1 MKRSFAVWALLLLAA
16 GCSKDETEGGG
27 SPSET
32 TAFTLEM
39 TSSNVISES
48 WGTRSAVSEGI
59 VSFTAGESVGIVGD
73 NLAYAEYAT
82 AAAGTSTTLTPKGS
96 ATPAWGQTAATFNY
110 YAVMPYSPYA
120 DGAFEVSIPA
130 VQKVV
135 NGVNTT
141 PVIAFGSGSCSYDG
155 TTAPQSIP
163 LTIKPYSAVME
174 LILPG
179 TGQHVRSLDIAPVTE
194 SDLTGGFSAELTIS
208 TNGSSTT
215 KSAGKSLHLDFSG
228 DEGDFLALTSSQKIL
243 IPMGDFQLAAG
254 DGLRLTFTMEDG
266 ATKNRTICAG
276 EAFNSWTELE
286 GVKYYQHM
294 TLQLTSL
301 EQMESILYETFGN
314 EGNSSPLESTGAG
327 SLYQLAKYY
336 TGYQPT
342 GVGSKSVA
350 YWSGMRVDL
359 RQNAFRTDDS
369 QPDDSYMYFGNTNNN
384 VVGGSGTIT
393 DIAGYTACAD
403 VNGRLSFYLC
413 NVNIGKGCEKAQL
426 SFDVKTSGHTN
437 VVASCGEQPFYDA
450 LKNLIRVEYTLDY
463 GKTWQDMTNL
473 SGTSTSSEIWRYS
486 TETIDLS
493 GYNDEFITFRIR
505 ATMKQTLNIDNL
517 SVETIGGTPTENTAP
532 SVVEVYRQTP
542 TTAYLVCRPAA
553 STKMTAADMQS
564 VVPYVGNANQSLN
577 AWPDFEVRNID
588 ETYQVFE
595 ILLRGLETY
604 GNELHVALNW
614 NGQTGGRKSF
624 YESFSNEIFSV
635 NFDRFTN
642 GANPVKSIELGW
654 QLSGSISTFASP
666 NGSGSKDYDTKYS
679 RQFDTHN
686 PARRQEVF
694 ASYKTA
700 PEGGIMA
707 GGTVHRGTNNMEAWF
722 RNTEG
727 ITTSP
732 DVTTDGAISAG
743 KFFKYDC
750 EMDGWTG
757 QLIYELE
764 GYIQL
769 GTGSTKGWDEAVE
782 SNRTFL
788 CTPKIGTAAIP
799 EGSTAAVEF
808 SFEVAKYDSSSV
820 NEVEVIRIEGDT
832 KSSLGRF
839 PNGSYGA
846 FKKNTVMIPDATSE
860 TRLLIGAPSGT
871 TSGGRFFVD
880 NITLRK

>member
-32 TAFTLEM
+32 TVFSLEM

-82 AAAGTSTTLTPKGS
+82 ATAGTSTTLTPKGS
-96 ATPAWGQTAATFNY
+96 ATPTWGQTAATFDY
-110 YAVMPYSPYA
+110 HAVMPYSPYA

-155 TTAPQSIP
+155 ATVPQGIS
-163 LTIKPYSAVME
+163 LTMKPYSAVME

-208 TNGSSTT
+208 TDGSSTT
-215 KSAGKSLHLDFSG
+215 KSSGKSLHLDFSG

-301 EQMESILYETFGN
+301 EQMESILYENFGN

-342 GVGSKSVA
+342 GVGSKSAA

-359 RQNAFRTDDS
+359 RQNAFRTDDT

-403 VNGRLSFYLC
+403 VNGRLSFYLY

-450 LKNLIRVEYTLDY
+450 LKDLIRVEYTLDY

-473 SGTSTSSEIWRYS
+473 SGTSISSEIWRYS

-493 GYNDEFITFRIR
+493 GYNDEFITFRIQ

-694 ASYKTA
+694 GSYKTA

-750 EMDGWTG
+750 ELDGWTG

-788 CTPKIGTAAIP
+788 CTPKIGTTAIA

>member
-1 MKRSFAVWALLLLAA
+1 MKRSFAVLTLLLLAA

-27 SPSET
+27 SQSST
-32 TAFTLEM
+32 TFTLEM
-39 TSSNVISES
+39 TSSNMISES
-48 WGTRSAVSEGI
+48 WGTRSSVSEGI
-59 VSFTAGESVGIVGD
+59 VSVTAGESVGIVGD
-73 NLAYAEYAT
+73 NLAYSEYAT
-82 AAAGTSTTLTPKGS
+82 TAAGTSSALTPKGAS
-96 ATPAWGQTAATFNY
+96 APEWGQTPATYNY
-110 YAVMPYSPYA
+110 YAVMPYGTYA
-120 DGAFEVSIPA
+120 DGAFSVSIPA

-141 PVIAFGSGSCSYDG
+141 PVIAFGTGRCTFDG
-155 TTAPQSIP
+155 TSVPQGIS
-163 LTIKPYSAVME
+163 LSMKPSSAVME

-179 TGQHVRSLDIAPVTE
+179 TGQRVKSLDIAPVTE
-194 SDLTGGFSAELTIS
+194 GDLTGGFSAELTLS
-208 TNGSSTT
+208 TDGSCTT
-215 KSAGKSLHLDFSG
+215 KSSGKSLRLDFSG
-228 DEGDFLALTSSQKIL
+228 DEGDFLALTSSQKIY

-254 DGLRLTFTMEDG
+254 DGLRFTFTMADG
-266 ATKNRTICAG
+266 STKVRTICAG
-276 EAFNSWTELE
+276 EAFNSYTELE
-286 GVKYYQHM
+286 DQKYYQHM
-294 TLQLTSL
+294 TLQFASL
-301 EQMESILYETFGN
+301 EQMESIHYETFGD
-314 EGNSSPLESTGAG
+314 EGNASPLESTGSG

-342 GVGSKSVA
+342 GAGSKSMA

-369 QPDDSYMYFGNTNNN
+369 QADDSYMYFGNTNNN

-393 DIAGYTACAD
+393 NIAGYTACAD
-403 VNGRLSFYLC
+403 VNDRLSFYLY

-437 VVASCGEQPFYDA
+437 VVANCGEQPFYDA
-450 LKNLIRVEYTLDY
+450 LKKLIKVEYTTDY
-463 GKTWQDMTNL
+463 GKTWQDMSNL
-473 SGTSTSSEIWRYS
+473 NGTSTSSEIWRYS

-493 GYNDEFITFRIR
+493 GYNDEFITFRIK
-505 ATMKQTLNIDNL
+505 ASMKQTLNIDNL
-517 SVETIGGTPTENTAP
+517 SVETIGGTITENTAP

-553 STKMTAADMQS
+553 STKMTKADMES
-564 VVPYVGNANQSLN
+564 VTPYVGNANQSLN
-577 AWPDFEVRNID
+577 AWSDFEVRNID

-595 ILLRGLETY
+595 ILLRGLDTY

-666 NGSGSKDYDTKYS
+666 NGSGFKEYDTKYS

-769 GTGSTKGWDEAVE
+769 GTGSTKGWDDATEGD
-782 SNRTFL
+782 RTFL

-799 EGSTAAVEF
+799 EGTTARVEF

-820 NEVEVIRIEGDT
+820 NEVEVIRIEGDQKT
-832 KSSLGRF
+832 VVGRF

-846 FKKNTVMIPDATSE
+846 FKKNTVEIPDATSE
-860 TRLLIGAPSGT
+860 TKLLIGAPSGT
-871 TSGGRFFVD
+871 TAGGRFFVD